1 MFGVTEVQRGL
12 FPMAGS
18 TVRLRRQI
26 PYAIAAEML
35 LCGEDLPARRALELG
50 LINHLVPDGQ
60 ALAKAREIARR
71 IADNGPLAVK
81 AILATLRSTETLS
94 EEEAFVIE
102 QQHGMKVFTSK
113 DAIEGPRAFLE
124 KRRPVFRGE

>member
-1 MFGVTEVQRGL
+1 VFGVTEVQRGL

-26 PYAIAAEML
+26 PYAVAAEML
-35 LCGEDLPARRALELG
+35 LCGEDLPARRAHELG
-50 LINHLVPDGQ
+50 LINHVVPDGQ
-60 ALAKAREIARR
+60 ALEKAREIAQR
-71 IADNGPLAVK
+71 IAANGPLAVK

-94 EEEAFVIE
+94 EEEAFAIE
-102 QQHGMKVFTSK
+102 QKHGMQVMTSK

-124 KRRPVFRGE
+124 KRPPVFRGE